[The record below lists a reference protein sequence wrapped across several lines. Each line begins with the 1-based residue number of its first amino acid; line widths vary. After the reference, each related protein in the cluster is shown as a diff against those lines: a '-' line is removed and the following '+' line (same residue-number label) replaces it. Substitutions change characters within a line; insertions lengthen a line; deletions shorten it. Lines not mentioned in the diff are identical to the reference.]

1 MSAGAI
7 TAGEAYV
14 SVTCDDAG
22 LVAGLRESSA
32 QIQATARKIAA
43 MQDDLTVSVGV
54 EGVGALESALTRI
67 EGAVKRTG
75 VEMEAAFSV
84 AAQAVGSALQRV
96 KTAVWNATNEFG
108 AFGDSFDKMA
118 GRVGFSAEALS
129 EYAYAATMR
138 GADISN
144 VEGAVKGMQ
153 TTLADAASGGADA
166 AEKLSRL
173 SLSAERL
180 SQLSPEAQ
188 FDVISTAI
196 ARIVDPTERAAR
208 AMEIFGDDGQVL
220 LPMFAE
226 GADGMRA
233 MREEARE
240 LGVALS
246 GDASNGASEYVS
258 ATTRL
263 QTAIR
268 GASLAFSEALA
279 PTIAAAAEGLASAVA
294 WCSRLVREF
303 PKLTKYLTNAAA
315 GFAAL
320 TAGAYAWV
328 AYKETI
334 TTAIDNLKKAFLL
347 LRTAAVGACREIG
360 VALTWLRAHP
370 ALGLAA
376 AIGAAIAAI
385 RAYRAARDASLGRT
399 AWSEEA
405 AGALEAGNA
414 IREQDEGRLAR
425 LRELAEKQTTSK
437 SEIAEAVGLVA
448 ELKSRYGDVGIA
460 VDATTGKIRLAA
472 EAQAELNRR
481 MLEAKRAET
490 QAALD
495 EAKANAEPGTIARKM
510 ADEEVGF
517 VEGLVGKRR
526 GESWFNYIFD
536 WEITADPGEAKLQIA
551 NGDENFR
558 KRVKSAED
566 KNKAAV
572 ERLEAEL
579 AGLDAVL
586 AAPIDSTGSTAAA
599 PDDPLAAMVDDYVDS
614 ALDEV
619 DAAKLN
625 PLERKIADIE
635 AEGEKLKDKLREAL
649 APDLDWTNAAAVA
662 AWWGANPEEFARL
675 CGETERI
682 DEATASR
689 VEAVQNEDAAERRK
703 KESEEAARQEE
714 EASRKIA
721 EFEARRDEEGKS
733 NAEKRI
739 DAIRKETAE
748 YKDAL
753 NAALALERAKPDG
766 ERDDARVATLE
777 GKVDAADADG
787 KRREGAVLAEAQEA
801 YFEKFATP
809 FEKFAKARSEF
820 EAATRELREAQ
831 ASGDERRFAAAL
843 EKQGE
848 ARSKYESAESAISQA
863 TVAAEA
869 TATKPIVGTFS
880 AYQAADVYGA
890 ANDWDKRALEESKEQ
905 TRLLREISRRSA
917 GGATFA

>member
-75 VEMEAAFSV
+75 VEMEAAFAV
-84 AAQAVGSALQRV
+84 AAQSVGSALQRV
-96 KTAVWNATNEFG
+96 KTAVWNAMNGYG

-129 EYAYAATMR
+129 EYAYAATMC

-173 SLSAERL
+173 GLSAERL

-263 QTAIR
+263 QAAIR

-279 PTIAAAAEGLASAVA
+279 PPLAAAAEGLASAVA
-294 WCSRLVREF
+294 WLSRLVREF
-303 PKLTKYLTNAAA
+303 PKLTKAAA

-328 AYKETI
+328 VYKETI
-334 TTAIDNLKKAFLL
+334 KTAIDNLKKAFLL

-370 ALGLAA
+370 ALGVAA
-376 AIGAAIAAI
+376 AIGAAVAAI
-385 RAYRAARDASLGRT
+385 HAYRAARDASLGRT
-399 AWSEEA
+399 AWSDEA

-425 LRELAEKQTTSK
+425 LQELAEKQTKSK

-448 ELKSRYGDVGIA
+448 ELKSRYGDVGIE
-460 VDATTGKIRLAA
+460 VDATTGKIKLAA
-472 EAQAELNRR
+472 DAQAELNRR
-481 MLEAKRAET
+481 ILEAKRNET
-490 QAALD
+490 KAALD

-517 VEGLVGKRR
+517 VEELIGKRR
-526 GESWFNYIFD
+526 GEGWLSYIFD
-536 WEITADPGEAKLQIA
+536 WEITSDPGEAKLKIA

-558 KRVKSAED
+558 KRVKAAED
-566 KNKAAV
+566 GNEATI

-586 AAPIDSTGSTAAA
+586 AAPTDSTGSNAA

-614 ALDEV
+614 ALAEV
-619 DAAKLN
+619 DAAKLS

-635 AEGEKLKDKLREAL
+635 AKGEELKNKLWEAL
-649 APDLDWTNAAAVA
+649 APDLDWTNGDAVFE
-662 AWWGANPEEFARL
+662 WLDANPEKRDRL
-675 CGETERI
+675 LDEATRI

-689 VEAVQNEDAAERRK
+689 VAAVQNEDAAERRK

-766 ERDDARVATLE
+766 ERDDARVAELE

-787 KRREGAVLAEAQEA
+787 KKREGAVLAEAQEA

-863 TVAAEA
+863 TAAAEA

-880 AYQAADVYGA
+880 AYQAAADVYGA